1 MTYYELVQEV
11 LRRVNDP
18 LGDTYLDEA
27 KEMMFDG
34 LSSIVRSG
42 DYIPEDCP
50 YLYRT
55 TTLNSSADLSSAWSI
70 ITSGSGNELTEL
82 GTPVNVMKIIDIVEG
97 DSAYY
102 KVATIGGAEAVAS
115 SDDNGTL
122 TYPLKY
128 IKMSRELFNRA
139 MGDASYAPL
148 SNEVFY
154 TIEMKGELVSLIKF
168 IPTDRVADV
177 DYKITY
183 VVTPDPAQ
191 YVYGTSA
198 STSTDISEQYS
209 NAFLYKVIDYAV
221 GKIQAQIGGQ

>member
-55 TTLNSSADLSSAWSI
+55 TTLNSSTDLSSAWSI
-70 ITSGSGNELTEL
+70 ITSGSGNELTEVDASSTAL
-82 GTPVNVMKIIDIVEG
+82 PVNVMKIIDIVEG

-102 KVATIGGAEAVAS
+102 EVATIGTTS
-115 SDDNGTL
+115 
-122 TYPLKY
+122 LKY

-139 MGDASYAPL
+139 MGYASYAPL

-198 STSTDISEQYS
+198 SDSTNISEQYS